1 MAKDMIWIAKGG
13 RPCKNK
19 PKMSVLRKEAHE
31 MSVQELM
38 EKYDV
43 SQATMYRY
51 LKEAFEGPV
60 KKEKAPSTENMSMK
74 ELIKE
79 NADLK
84 KQVERLMVYKKKY
97 EELKKEVK

>member
-1 MAKDMIWIAKGG
+1 VAKDMIWIAKGG

-51 LKEAFEGPV
+51 LKEAFSEPK
-60 KKEKAPSTENMSMK
+60 KKEKTPAPEELSMK

-84 KQVERLMVYKKKY
+84 RQVERLMIYKKKY
-97 EELKKEVK
+97 DELKKTMK

>member
-1 MAKDMIWIAKGG
+1 MAKDMIWITKGG

-51 LKEAFEGPV
+51 LKEAFEEPA
-60 KKEKAPSTENMSMK
+60 KKEKAPAPENLSMK

-84 KQVERLMVYKKKY
+84 RQVERLLAYKKKY
-97 EELKKEVK
+97 EELKKQVK

>member
-1 MAKDMIWIAKGG
+1 MAKEMIWVAKGG

-19 PKMSVLRKEAHE
+19 PKMSELRKEAKV
-31 MSVQELM
+31 MTVQELM

-60 KKEKAPSTENMSMK
+60 KKEKAPAPEDLNMK

-84 KQVERLMVYKKKY
+84 KQVERLMVYKQKY
-97 EELKKEVK
+97 EDLKKKVK

>member
-19 PKMSVLRKEAHE
+19 PKMSTLRKEAHE

-51 LKEAFEGPV
+51 LKEAFEGPA
-60 KKEKAPSTENMSMK
+60 KKEKAPSAENMSMTTP
-74 ELIKE
+74 IWAM
-79 NADLK
+79 AD
-84 KQVERLMVYKKKY
+84 R
-97 EELKKEVK
+97 